1 VRVWFGFHRPTA
13 RQMTHG
19 AASMAVVALASF
31 SAPFAAAKPLQVVIQ
46 PASDQLAGMD
56 RGSEIVISRRDGSEV
71 WMQIPAPDDNSRI
84 EVKFLF
90 VNKSDKP
97 INVGPEII
105 SSDLISVI
113 PYEKLIEEQKSRETV
128 RKVGHFFLNYVRD
141 RSASSAGTTTATVNY
156 SGMTSNGTI
165 YSGTGTVSVTDPV
178 ARQQALERA
187 AEENEIRREQMV
199 QAFQNS
205 RSAIAANLRTTTL
218 MPNYHISGVM
228 TFEIPHALR
237 SASSS
242 KPFTMTVQM
251 GSDRHVLAG
260 AAGPFG
266 TLPAISPS
274 AELVAFLAQRTAP
287 IAPVAKSIPAT
298 YVPGPTQTV
307 LASNQPGGTSGA
319 KVQLASA
326 EAPAK
331 PKPKTSQKPVRAR
344 RDDWGLVAVPSQV
357 GY

>member
-1 VRVWFGFHRPTA
+1 LNVEEAVRVWFGFHRPTA

-19 AASMAVVALASF
+19 AASMAVVALVSLT
-31 SAPFAAAKPLQVVIQ
+31 APFAAAKPLQLVIQ
-46 PASDQLAGMD
+46 PTSDQLAGMD

-260 AAGPFG
+260 AIWNFARNF
-266 TLPAISPS
+266 AFCRISG
-274 AELVAFLAQRTAP
+274 
-287 IAPVAKSIPAT
+287 IPRAT
-298 YVPGPTQTV
+298 YCTDCASRQVYPRYVCSWSHANGVGIQSTGRHVWRQGPTCIRRG
-307 LASNQPGGTSGA
+307 PGKTET
-319 KVQLASA
+319 KDIA
-326 EAPAK
+326 EARQG
-331 PKPKTSQKPVRAR
+331 QK
-344 RDDWGLVAVPSQV
+344 G
-357 GY
+357 